1 MPRQTVNTYG
11 PPVLAIFAGTGHN
24 EAEEILTTGPV
35 SLPRRGFFMTIA
47 TVLVAWL
54 TSSLAHSVGE
64 IF

>member
-35 SLPRRGFFMTIA
+35 SLPRRGFFM
-47 TVLVAWL
+47 
-54 TSSLAHSVGE
+54 SVCDCFDCMRGHKMRKIE
-64 IF
+64 EFMA